1 MPYNVV
7 RLREEI
13 RVNTSTSGMQGGS
26 EWFQRPDGTIVFQWR
41 GNGTQAGREDIGGL
55 FQQVFDA
62 NGQRIGSEI
71 RINETVT
78 GEVQRSL
85 AVGFAGG
92 RWGAVWEV
100 AADETTSQ
108 RDFYMRSLTANG
120 AAGPETRINETEGG
134 GSKSWNHMF
143 LRNGNSLHIWEGR
156 STKAGQEDD
165 HGIFFRLVDVN
176 GNFVTG
182 ETRVNMAV
190 AGRDEIGFSS
200 APLAD
205 GGWVVTYRSA
215 TDTSLV
221 WQQAF
226 YADGSRRGSEVQLPA
241 TESNVAGL
249 PSIRNLADGK
259 WMTSWY
265 EGSSPTNRDLHYQI
279 FNSDGTPG
287 EKALITTSTEG
298 DQVRVAS
305 LSLANGGFMALWR
318 GGGTQTGQEDDRGL
332 FYQRFDANG
341 VKIGGETRINATADG
356 VEQGIQNTVIPYFAY
371 RLTPDG
377 RYVTDKYVV
386 TWKGIGDQSGQED
399 ADGGLFFQLIDAATG
414 LKVGSETRVT
424 TTTEGSA
431 PSEYDYASLA
441 HSDRFVFVWG
451 GNGTQPGQQDDSGV
465 FMQVFDRNG
474 ARIGSE
480 TRVNTTVDGKQGQ
493 PLVRELSNGSWV
505 VVWQGPDAEGSDGL
519 YMQAFD
525 RNGSRVGDE
534 IRINSST
541 AGDQWLSSIDFLAD
555 GTVLIGWEGVGD
567 QPDQEDAESGLFF
580 QRFKINSAPESVA
593 LSGSIQETA
602 AAGTTAGT
610 LSALDRDPSDKHTF
624 TLVDAAN
631 SPTSNALFEITGDA
645 IKLKSGAKLN
655 YEAAAS
661 HNMRVKVS
669 DAFGGSYVQDV
680 AVSVTNVRE
689 KTPLRK
695 TGTSVNDIQR
705 GELGNDTLS
714 GAGGDDRLY
723 GDLGRDRIST
733 GSGKDAV
740 IFDQR
745 PSSSNRDT
753 ISDFDPRKDSLYFDN
768 AFFSKLG
775 KRGSPEK
782 PAKLAST
789 FFEAGLPDDAND
801 YLIYN
806 RKTGILSYDADGNKA
821 GKAIEIAVFTNKP
834 KLTAADFFV
843 I

>member
-7 RLREEI
+7 RLGGESRI
-13 RVNTSTSGMQGGS
+13 NTSTSGMQGAP

-41 GNGTQAGREDIGGL
+41 GNGTQAGQEDIGGL
-55 FQQVFDA
+55 FQQAFDA
-62 NGQRIGSEI
+62 NGQRIGSEV

-78 GEVQRSL
+78 GVIDRSL

-100 AADETTSQ
+100 AADETSPQ

-120 AAGPETRINETEGG
+120 AAGPELRINETEAG
-134 GSKSWNHMF
+134 GSGNWNHQF
-143 LRNGNSLHIWEGR
+143 LRNGNSLHLWAGR
-156 STKAGQEDD
+156 STKDGQEDD
-165 HGIFFRLVDVN
+165 QGIFFRLVNVN

-190 AGRDEIGFSS
+190 AGRDETGFTS
-200 APLAD
+200 ASLAD

-215 TDTSLV
+215 TDSSLV

-226 YADGSRRGSEVQLPA
+226 NADGSRRGDEIQLAA
-241 TESNVAGL
+241 TESNVAGS
-249 PSIRNLADGK
+249 PSIRNLAGGK

-265 EGSSPTNRDLHYQI
+265 EGSSATNRDLYYQI
-279 FNSDGTPG
+279 FNSDGTSG
-287 EKALITTSTEG
+287 EKLLVTTSTEG

-305 LSLANGGFMALWR
+305 QSLADGGFLTFWR
-318 GGGTQTGQEDDRGL
+318 GRGTQAGQEDNQGL

-341 VKIGGETRINATADG
+341 VKIGGETRLNATTDG
-356 VEQGIQNTVIPYFAY
+356 VIPNSTIIPYVAY

-377 RYVTDKYVV
+377 RYVVDKYVV
-386 TWKGIGDQSGQED
+386 TWKGIGDQPGQED

-414 LKVGSETRVT
+414 LKVGSETRIAT
-424 TTTEGSA
+424 TTAGEA
-431 PSEYDYASLA
+431 PSEYNYASLA
-441 HSDRFVFVWG
+441 HSDRFVFVWA
-451 GNGTQPGQQDDSGV
+451 GNGTQPGQEDDSGV

-474 ARIGSE
+474 TRIGSE

-493 PLVRELSNGSWV
+493 PIVRELSNGSWV
-505 VVWQGPDAEGSDGL
+505 VAWQGPDAEGGDGL
-519 YMQAFD
+519 YMQVFD

-555 GTVLIGWEGVGD
+555 GTLIIGWDGAGD
-567 QPDQEDAESGLFF
+567 QPGQEDADGGMFF
-580 QRFKINSAPESVA
+580 QRFKINSAPESIAV
-593 LSGSIQETA
+593 SGSIQETA

-610 LSALDRDPSDKHTF
+610 LSTVDLDTSDKHTF
-624 TLVDAAN
+624 TLVDA
-631 SPTSNALFEITGDA
+631 SDALFDISGNT
-645 IKLKSGAKLN
+645 IKLKSGVKLD
-655 YEAAAS
+655 YEKATS
-661 HNMRVKVS
+661 HSLRVKVE

-680 AVSVTNVRE
+680 AVSVANVRE

-695 TGTSVNDIQR
+695 NGTAGADILF

-714 GAGGDDRLY
+714 GAGGDDRLH

-733 GSGKDAV
+733 GSGKDV
-740 IFDQR
+740 VVFDQR

-753 ISDFDPRKDSLYFDN
+753 ITDFDPRRDSLYLDN
-768 AFFSKLG
+768 AFFTKLG
-775 KRGSPEK
+775 KKGSLEK
-782 PAKLAST
+782 PVKLSKTYLEFDA
-789 FFEAGLPDDAND
+789 PNDAND

-806 RKTGILSYDADGNKA
+806 RKTGVLSYDADGNKA
-821 GKAIEIAVFTNKP
+821 GKAIEIAIFTNKP
-834 KLTAADFFV
+834 KLTYADFFV